1 MRRRACIAAAIL
13 VAGLAGCNT
22 GTDRATVNHPLA
34 PVTGRGVPVAPS
46 VVPSGCST
54 WMTAPE
60 TVAALVHIRTT
71 LRVRHAFAPQAG
83 VRGLVTVS
91 SIDVAFFSG
100 GARVGWASQAEPQ
113 ADATR
118 VMGNGTT
125 ELTAVAYNI
134 YLSGRWA
141 PACQVLRVYWLPGDH
156 S

>member
-1 MRRRACIAAAIL
+1 MRRLACIAAAIL

-22 GTDRATVNHPLA
+22 GTDGATASHPRA
-34 PVTGRGVPVAPS
+34 PVTVLGAPVAPS

-54 WMTAPE
+54 WMTAPD

-100 GARVGWASQAEPQ
+100 GARVGWAAQAIPQ
-113 ADATR
+113 ADATT

>member
-1 MRRRACIAAAIL
+1 MRRPACIAAVIL
-13 VAGLAGCNT
+13 AAGLAGCNT
-22 GTDRATVNHPLA
+22 GTDGATASRPRA
-34 PVTGRGVPVAPS
+34 PVTARGAPVAPS

-71 LRVRHAFAPQAG
+71 LRVSHALAPQAG

-91 SIDVAFFSG
+91 SIDVAFFSA
-100 GARVGWASQAEPQ
+100 GARVGWASQAKPP
-113 ADATR
+113 ADATT
-118 VMGNGTT
+118 VMGNGMT

-141 PACQVLRVYWLPGDH
+141 PDCRVLRVYWLPGDH

>member
-1 MRRRACIAAAIL
+1 MRRLACIAAAIL

-22 GTDRATVNHPLA
+22 GTDGATASRPLA
-34 PVTGRGVPVAPS
+34 PVTALGAPVAPS

-54 WMTAPE
+54 WITAPE

-71 LRVRHAFAPQAG
+71 LRVSNAFSPQAG

-100 GARVGWASQAEPQ
+100 GARVGWASQATPQ
-113 ADATR
+113 ADTTM

-125 ELTAVAYNI
+125 ELTAVTYNI

-141 PACQVLRVYWLPGDH
+141 PDCQVVRVYWLPGDH
-156 S
+156 G

>member
-1 MRRRACIAAAIL
+1 MKRLACITAAIL
-13 VAGLAGCNT
+13 VAGLTGCDT
-22 GTDRATVNHPLA
+22 GTDGATASRPLA
-34 PVTGRGVPVAPS
+34 PVTALGAPIPPS
-46 VVPSGCST
+46 VVASGCST

-91 SIDVAFFSG
+91 SIDVAFFSA

-113 ADATR
+113 ADAAM
-118 VMGNGTT
+118 VIGNGTT

-141 PACQVLRVYWLPGDH
+141 PDCQVLRVYWLPGDH

>member
-1 MRRRACIAAAIL
+1 MRRLACIAAAIL

-22 GTDRATVNHPLA
+22 GTDGATVSHPLA
-34 PVTGRGVPVAPS
+34 PVTARGAPVAPS

-60 TVAALVHIRTT
+60 TMAALVHIRTT
-71 LRVRHAFAPQAG
+71 LRVRNAFAPQAG
-83 VRGLVTVS
+83 ARGLVTVS

-100 GARVGWASQAEPQ
+100 GARVGWASQAEPP
-113 ADATR
+113 ADATM